1 MAGVVLTGNMCPSE
15 FLLKVIKTM
24 PFPVLLAAADSYQ
37 VASRVHDLTVK
48 TPVN

>member
-24 PFPVLLAAADSYQ
+24 PFP
-37 VASRVHDLTVK
+37 RVVGGRGQLSSGFAGS
-48 TPVN
+48 